1 MKYGLPTSTTAMA
14 IRKTLSLSSLKWK
27 CSGGWKNIL
36 NEDGMD
42 TTIMGE
48 EFSVKGELFV
58 ERSEIKMN
66 EIIAILMRRDGVSY
80 EEAKEMYEECKAE
93 LMDAIDGT
101 SCLEPEDVLM
111 SELGL
116 EMDYIFCFI

>member
-1 MKYGLPTSTTAMA
+1 
-14 IRKTLSLSSLKWK
+14 
-27 CSGGWKNIL
+27 
-36 NEDGMD
+36 
-42 TTIMGE
+42 
-48 EFSVKGELFV
+48 
-58 ERSEIKMN
+58 MN
-66 EIIAILMRRDGVSY
+66 EIISILMRRDGVSY

-93 LMDAIDGT
+93 LMDAISGT

>member
-1 MKYGLPTSTTAMA
+1 
-14 IRKTLSLSSLKWK
+14 
-27 CSGGWKNIL
+27 
-36 NEDGMD
+36 
-42 TTIMGE
+42 
-48 EFSVKGELFV
+48 
-58 ERSEIKMN
+58 MN
-66 EIIAILMRRDGVSY
+66 EIIEILMRRDGVTY